1 MDWPLTLFSRY
12 LVSSEWVKWNHD
24 HASLLKI
31 ARKIWKMC
39 LSTGGAESVSHSGSG
54 SSKKSSF
61 VSLRLRHPV
70 KCLIFE
76 IIVFLISCR
85 SRILA
90 LYSSLVCRMWA
101 WELLLFP
108 LMITVCKKWTQR
120 SRYTHLGGEGGGLFI
135 RPETACQLLHRLSIF
150 SHQHCHQIRYRFW

>member
-1 MDWPLTLFSRY
+1 MESWPCFTLKNREKNLKNVLINRRSR
-12 LVSSEWVKWNHD
+12 K
-24 HASLLKI
+24 
-31 ARKIWKMC
+31 C
-39 LSTGGAESVSHSGSG
+39 LPFRLRFQQN
-54 SSKKSSF
+54 KSSF
-61 VSLRLRHPV
+61 VSLRLSHPV

-85 SRILA
+85 SMILA

-120 SRYTHLGGEGGGLFI
+120 SRYTHLGGGEGGAFYTAWNGLSATSSFI
-135 RPETACQLLHRLSIF
+135 HFFSSTLSPNPL
-150 SHQHCHQIRYRFW
+150 QILIMDLRK